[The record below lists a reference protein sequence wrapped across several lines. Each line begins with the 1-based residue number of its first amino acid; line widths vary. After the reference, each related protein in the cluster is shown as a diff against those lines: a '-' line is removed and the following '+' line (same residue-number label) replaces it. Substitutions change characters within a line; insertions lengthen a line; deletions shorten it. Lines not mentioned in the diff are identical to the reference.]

1 MNVTPSIICNPDLV
15 DVVNGAAAASSAKLD
30 RLTIEVTE
38 NALMVDRER
47 SHHVLTELRE
57 MGVRISIDDF
67 GTGYS
72 SLAYLRQ
79 IPADEIKIDKSFVF
93 NMLADEADGRIVGQI
108 VALGHSFGLEVVA
121 EGVES
126 AEVAAKL
133 ADIGCDYVQGFHY
146 TKPLPPQ
153 DLNAW
158 VQEWR
163 RKRGG

>member
-1 MNVTPSIICNPDLV
+1 
-15 DVVNGAAAASSAKLD
+15 
-30 RLTIEVTE
+30 
-38 NALMVDRER
+38 MVDRER
-47 SHHVLTELRE
+47 SHRVLTELRE

-79 IPADEIKIDKSFVF
+79 IPADEIKIDKSFVM
-93 NMLADEADGRIVGQI
+93 NMLADEADARIVGQI

>member
-1 MNVTPSIICNPDLV
+1 MNMFAN
-15 DVVNGAAAASSAKLD
+15 
-30 RLTIEVTE
+30 
-38 NALMVDRER
+38 
-47 SHHVLTELRE
+47 
-57 MGVRISIDDF
+57 
-67 GTGYS
+67 
-72 SLAYLRQ
+72 
-79 IPADEIKIDKSFVF
+79 
-93 NMLADEADGRIVGQI
+93 EADGRIVGQI

-126 AEVAAKL
+126 AEIVAKL
-133 ADIGCDYVQGFHY
+133 SDIGCDYAQGFHY